1 MNYYQSKQNN
11 LQNLEQPDIQ
21 TNTVNGILYFTIDR
35 GLNSKQCWKT
45 DGTSKG
51 TICITAD

>member
-1 MNYYQSKQNN
+1 MNYHSQQNN

-45 DGTSKG
+45 DGTSQG
-51 TICITAD
+51 TVCITTD